1 MTTER
6 GWAETPGG
14 ALLGSLI
21 ADAFA
26 RASQHDDEPAHSPEG
41 HELIVIRTD
50 TDT

>member
-26 RASQHDDEPAHSPEG
+26 RASQHDDESAISPDAPPSSNVRD
-41 HELIVIRTD
+41 HH
-50 TDT
+50 

>member
-26 RASQHDDEPAHSPEG
+26 RASQHDDEPPHSPDAPAPADVRD
-41 HELIVIRTD
+41 HH
-50 TDT
+50 

>member
-14 ALLGSLI
+14 ALLGSLV

-26 RASQHDDEPAHSPEG
+26 RASQHDDEPANSPDAPPPSNVRD
-41 HELIVIRTD
+41 HH
-50 TDT
+50 

>member
-26 RASQHDDEPAHSPEG
+26 RASQHDDEPAHSPDAPAPASVRD
-41 HELIVIRTD
+41 HH
-50 TDT
+50 

>member
-26 RASQHDDEPAHSPEG
+26 RASQHDDEPAHSPDAPSPSNVRD
-41 HELIVIRTD
+41 HH
-50 TDT
+50 

>member
-14 ALLGSLI
+14 ALLDSLI

-26 RASQHDDEPAHSPEG
+26 RASQHDDEPAHSPDAPPQSNVG
-41 HELIVIRTD
+41 DHH
-50 TDT
+50 